1 VRANLDEIQLM
12 RLLLLGVLLASASLG
27 LAAEPAKL
35 PDQLAAIIKAHK
47 GKVGFA
53 YKNLATGEHW
63 EHDATDVMETASLIK
78 LAIMIEAY
86 RQADAK
92 KLDLTKMITLTKDDK
107 VQGAGIL
114 TQHFSDG
121 TTLALK
127 DLIRLMIVY
136 SDNTATNM
144 VLDQVGIKNV
154 NATMKELG
162 FPETRINAKVFKGSS
177 TSVDPERTKKYQL
190 GSTTAADSLAL
201 LELLHTGKA
210 ASAESCKLMIE
221 HLKLNDDDEMLVRGL
236 PEGTVIAHK
245 SGATNKVRTEAGIIY
260 VPDPA
265 DSTKKKTIPVA
276 VCVLTNQNEDVRW
289 VKDNAGQLTIA
300 AIGKTLYEE
309 TRKK

>member
-1 VRANLDEIQLM
+1 M
-12 RLLLLGVLLASASLG
+12 RTLLFCMMVTFVTCCP
-27 LAAEPAKL
+27 AAEPPKL
-35 PDQLAAIIKAHK
+35 PEQLATIIKAHK

-63 EHDATDVMETASLIK
+63 EHDPTEVMETASLIK
-78 LAIMIEAY
+78 VAIMIEAY

-92 KLDLTKMITLTKDDK
+92 KLDLAKVVTLTKDDK

-154 NATMKELG
+154 NSTMKDLG

-190 GSTTAADSLAL
+190 GSTSAADMLAL
-201 LELLHTGKA
+201 FEL
-210 ASAESCKLMIE
+210 ASL
-221 HLKLNDDDEMLVRGL
+221 L
-236 PEGTVIAHK
+236 
-245 SGATNKVRTEAGIIY
+245 
-260 VPDPA
+260 
-265 DSTKKKTIPVA
+265 
-276 VCVLTNQNEDVRW
+276 
-289 VKDNAGQLTIA
+289 
-300 AIGKTLYEE
+300 
-309 TRKK
+309 

>member
-1 VRANLDEIQLM
+1 M
-12 RLLLLGVLLASASLG
+12 RSLLLCMMLTFVTCCP
-27 LAAEPAKL
+27 AAEPAKL
-35 PDQLAAIIKAHK
+35 HEQLATIIKAHK

-78 LAIMIEAY
+78 LQIMVEAY

-92 KLDLTKMITLTKDDK
+92 KLDLTKVITLTKDDK

-121 TTLALK
+121 CTLALK

-154 NATMKELG
+154 NSTMKELG
-162 FPETRINAKVFKGSS
+162 FPETRINAKVYKGSS

-190 GSTTAADSLAL
+190 GSTTAADTLAV
-201 LELLHTGKA
+201 LEMIHTGKA

-221 HLKLNDDDEMLVRGL
+221 HLKLNDDAEMLVRGL

-245 SGATNKVRTEAGIIY
+245 TGATNKVRTEAGIIF

-265 DSTKKKTIPVA
+265 DSSKKKTIPVA

-289 VKDNAGQLTIA
+289 IKDNSAQLTIA
-300 AIGKTLYEE
+300 ALGKAIYEE
-309 TRKK
+309 TRKEPRMK

>member
-1 VRANLDEIQLM
+1 MHEQLTT
-12 RLLLLGVLLASASLG
+12 
-27 LAAEPAKL
+27 
-35 PDQLAAIIKAHK
+35 IIKVHK

-63 EHDATDVMETASLIK
+63 EHDATEVMETASLIK
-78 LAIMIEAY
+78 LAVMIEAY

-92 KLDLTKMITLTKDDK
+92 KLDLAKVVTLTKEDK

-154 NATMKELG
+154 NATMKDLG
-162 FPETRINAKVFKGSS
+162 FPETRINAKVYKGSS
-177 TSVDPERTKKYQL
+177 TSVDPDRTKKYQL
-190 GSTTAADSLAL
+190 GSTTAADTLAL
-201 LELLHTGKA
+201 LELLHSGKA

-221 HLKLNDDDEMLVRGL
+221 HLKLNDDAEMLVRGL
-236 PEGTVIAHK
+236 PEGTIIAHK
-245 SGATNKVRTEAGIIY
+245 TGATNKVRTEAGIIY

-265 DSTKKKTIPVA
+265 DNTKKKTIPVA

-289 VKDNAGQLTIA
+289 IKDNDAQLMIA
-300 AIGKTLYEE
+300 AIGKAIYEE
-309 TRKK
+309 TGKEQRTK

>member
-1 VRANLDEIQLM
+1 M
-12 RLLLLGVLLASASLG
+12 RSLLVGVLIVLAGVCS
-27 LAAEPAKL
+27 AAEPVKL
-35 PDQLAAIIKAHK
+35 STQLKTIIDAHK

-53 YKNLATGEHW
+53 YKNLSTGEHW
-63 EHDATDVMETASLIK
+63 EHNANEVMETASLIK
-78 LAIMIEAY
+78 LPIMVEAY

-92 KLDLTKMITLTKDDK
+92 KLDLTKTITLTKEDK

-121 TTLALK
+121 CTLALK
-127 DLIRLMIVY
+127 DIIRLMMVY

-162 FPETRINAKVFKGSS
+162 FPETRINAKVYKGST

-190 GSTTAADSLAL
+190 GSTTAADTLAL
-201 LELLHTGKA
+201 MEMLHTGKA
-210 ASAESCKLMIE
+210 ASAESCKLMLE
-221 HLKLNDDDEMLVRGL
+221 HLKLNDDTQMLVRGL

-245 SGATNKVRTEAGIIY
+245 TGATNKVRTEAAIIY

-289 VKDNAGQLTIA
+289 LKDNAAQLTIA
-300 AIGKTLYEE
+300 AIGKAIYEE
-309 TRKK
+309 TKKEPRTK

>member
-1 VRANLDEIQLM
+1 M
-12 RLLLLGVLLASASLG
+12 RLLVLTACICFTNIIA
-27 LAAEPAKL
+27 AAEPTKL
-35 PDQLAAIIKAHK
+35 HEQLATIIKAHK

-63 EHDATDVMETASLIK
+63 EHDATEVMETASLIK
-78 LAIMIEAY
+78 LAVMVEAY

-92 KLDLTKMITLTKDDK
+92 KLDLAKVVTLTKEDK

-154 NATMKELG
+154 NATMKDLG
-162 FPETRINAKVFKGSS
+162 FPETRINAKVYKGSS
-177 TSVDPERTKKYQL
+177 TSVDPDRTKKYQL
-190 GSTTAADSLAL
+190 GSTTAADTLAL
-201 LELLHTGKA
+201 LELLHSGKA

-221 HLKLNDDDEMLVRGL
+221 HLKLNDDAEMLVRGL

-245 SGATNKVRTEAGIIY
+245 TGATNKVRTEAGIIY

-265 DSTKKKTIPVA
+265 DNTKKKTIPVA

-289 VKDNAGQLTIA
+289 IKDNAAQLTIA
-300 AIGKTLYEE
+300 AIGKAIYSE
-309 TRKK
+309 TGKEPRTK

>member
-1 VRANLDEIQLM
+1 MRALPLPAFICFISI
-12 RLLLLGVLLASASLG
+12 VA
-27 LAAEPAKL
+27 AAEPPKL
-35 PDQLAAIIKAHK
+35 HEQLTTIIKVHK

-63 EHDATDVMETASLIK
+63 EHDATEVMETASLIK
-78 LAIMIEAY
+78 LAVMVEAY

-92 KLDLTKMITLTKDDK
+92 KLDLAKVVTLTKEDK

-154 NATMKELG
+154 NATMKDLG
-162 FPETRINAKVFKGSS
+162 FPETRINAKVYKGSS
-177 TSVDPERTKKYQL
+177 TSVDPDRTKKYQL
-190 GSTTAADSLAL
+190 GSTTAADTLAL
-201 LELLHTGKA
+201 LELLHSGKA

-221 HLKLNDDDEMLVRGL
+221 HLKLNDDAEMLVRGL
-236 PEGTVIAHK
+236 PEGTIIAHK
-245 SGATNKVRTEAGIIY
+245 TGATNKVRTEAGIIY

-265 DSTKKKTIPVA
+265 DNTKKKTIPVA

-289 VKDNAGQLTIA
+289 IKDNDAQLTIA
-300 AIGKTLYEE
+300 AIGKAIYEE
-309 TRKK
+309 TGKEPRTK

>member
-1 VRANLDEIQLM
+1 M
-12 RLLLLGVLLASASLG
+12 RTLLLGVLVLVAG
-27 LAAEPAKL
+27 IITAAEPPKL
-35 PDQLAAIIKAHK
+35 STQLKTIIEVHK

-63 EHDATDVMETASLIK
+63 EHNATEVMETASLIK
-78 LAIMIEAY
+78 MAIMVEAY

-92 KLDLTKMITLTKDDK
+92 KLDLAKTITLTKDDK
-107 VQGAGIL
+107 VPGAGIL

-121 TTLALK
+121 CTLALK

-154 NATMKELG
+154 NSTMKELG
-162 FPETRINAKVFKGSS
+162 FPETRINAKVYKGSS

-190 GSTTAADSLAL
+190 GSTTAADTLAL
-201 LELLHTGKA
+201 MEMIHTGKA
-210 ASAESCKLMIE
+210 ASAESCKLMLE
-221 HLKLNDDDEMLVRGL
+221 HLKLNDDSEMLVRGL

-245 SGATNKVRTEAGIIY
+245 TGATNKVRTEAGIIY
-260 VPDPA
+260 VPDPT
-265 DSTKKKTIPVA
+265 DTTKKKTIPVA

-289 VKDNAGQLTIA
+289 IKDNAAQLTIA
-300 AIGKTLYEE
+300 AIGKAIYEE
-309 TRKK
+309 TAKTGK